1 VQQLQ
6 GRDVTKKSKEEDL
19 LPKESTLKFFPSRQ
33 DMTRDEY
40 VAEVLVEGTA
50 TSAMTVA
57 AYAKGTHGEVDLTEV
72 FRALQADGRAVKAGD
87 LAGVEAVLAAQ
98 VVALNVIFGELAR
111 RAALHMDEHLDAMDR
126 NLRLA
131 MKAQSQCR
139 ATAETLAII
148 KQGPAVYARQANIA
162 HGPQQ
167 VNNSVQR
174 PAAGPRPG
182 GKTESV
188 NPELLRAN
196 DGERLDIGATGKASG
211 NNPALEAV
219 GAKHR
224 AEDAGR

>member
-1 VQQLQ
+1 
-6 GRDVTKKSKEEDL
+6 
-19 LPKESTLKFFPSRQ
+19 
-33 DMTRDEY
+33 
-40 VAEVLVEGTA
+40 
-50 TSAMTVA
+50 
-57 AYAKGTHGEVDLTEV
+57 
-72 FRALQADGRAVKAGD
+72 VKAGD

-148 KQGPAVYARQANIA
+148 KQGPTVYARQANIA

-167 VNNSVQR
+167 VNNGVL
-174 PAAGPRPG
+174 GPSTGSRPG

-196 DGERLDIGATGKASG
+196 DGERLDTGTAGKAGGS
-211 NNPALEAV
+211 NPALEAV

-224 AEDAGR
+224 TEDVGR

>member
-1 VQQLQ
+1 M
-6 GRDVTKKSKEEDL
+6 TKKSKEEDL

>member
-1 VQQLQ
+1 M
-6 GRDVTKKSKEEDL
+6 TKKSTATNL
-19 LPKESTLKFFPSRQ
+19 LPKDRTLKFLPSRQ
-33 DMTRDEY
+33 DMTQDEH

-57 AYAKGTHGEVDLTEV
+57 AFAKGTHGAVDLTEV

-148 KQGPAVYARQANIA
+148 KQGPTVYARQANIA

-167 VNNSVQR
+167 VNNGVL
-174 PAAGPRPG
+174 GPSTGSRPG
-182 GKTESV
+182 GKTKSV
-188 NPELLRAN
+188 NPELLRTR
-196 DGERLDIGATGKASG
+196 DGERLDTGTAGKAGGS
-211 NNPALEAV
+211 NPALEAM

>member
-1 VQQLQ
+1 M
-6 GRDVTKKSKEEDL
+6 TKKSTATNF
-19 LPKESTLKFFPSRQ
+19 LPKDRTLKFLPSRQ
-33 DMTRDEY
+33 DMTQDEH

-57 AYAKGTHGEVDLTEV
+57 AFAKGTHGAVDLTEV

-98 VVALNVIFGELAR
+98 VVALNLIFGELAR

-139 ATAETLAII
+139 ATAETLAIM

-167 VNNSVQR
+167 VNNGVLR
-174 PAAGPRPG
+174 PSTGSRPG

-196 DGERLDIGATGKASG
+196 DGERLDTGATGTTSG
-211 NNPALEAV
+211 SNPALEAM

>member
-1 VQQLQ
+1 M
-6 GRDVTKKSKEEDL
+6 TKKSTAKNL
-19 LPKESTLKFFPSRQ
+19 LPKDRTLKFLPSRQ
-33 DMTRDEY
+33 DMTQDEH

-57 AYAKGTHGEVDLTEV
+57 AFAKGTYGAVDLTEV

-98 VVALNVIFGELAR
+98 VVALNMIFGELAR
-111 RAALHMDEHLDAMDR
+111 RAAMNMGKHLDAMDR
-126 NLRLA
+126 YLRLA

-139 ATAETLAII
+139 ATAETLAVM

-167 VNNSVQR
+167 VNNGVL
-174 PAAGPRPG
+174 GPSTGSRPG

-188 NPELLRAN
+188 NPELLRTS
-196 DGERLDIGATGKASG
+196 DGERLDTGTAGTAGGS
-211 NNPALEAV
+211 NPSLEAM
-219 GAKHR
+219 GAKYR
-224 AEDAGR
+224 AEDARR

>member
-1 VQQLQ
+1 M
-6 GRDVTKKSKEEDL
+6 TKKSKEESL
-19 LPKESTLKFFPSRQ
+19 LPKESTLRFLPSRQ
-33 DMTRDEY
+33 DMTPDEY

-50 TSAMTVA
+50 TSAITVA
-57 AYAKGTHGEVDLTEV
+57 AFAKGTHGEVDLTEV
-72 FRALQADGRAVKAGD
+72 FRALQADGRAVTAGD

-111 RAALHMDEHLDAMDR
+111 RAAMHMDLHLDAMDR
-126 NLRLA
+126 YLRLA
-131 MKAQSQCR
+131 MKAQNQSR
-139 ATAETLAII
+139 ATAETLAAM

-167 VNNSVQR
+167 VNNGVL
-174 PAAGPRPG
+174 GPSTGARPG
-182 GKTESV
+182 GKTKSV

-196 DGERLDIGATGKASG
+196 DGERLDTGTAGTASG
-211 NNPALEAV
+211 SNPSLEAV